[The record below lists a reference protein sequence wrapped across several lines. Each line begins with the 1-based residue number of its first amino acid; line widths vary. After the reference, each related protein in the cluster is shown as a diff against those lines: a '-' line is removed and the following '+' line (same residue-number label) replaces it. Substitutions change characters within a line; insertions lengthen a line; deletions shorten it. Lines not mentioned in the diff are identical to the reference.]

1 MLPAVLITGSATR
14 AAFNNPESVDVV
26 VTPELAMMAA
36 SLAVVAAVDPS
47 DIPPV
52 AYAAAPIMANFARS
66 FLGAHIRL
74 ISFPLYY
81 ENLLAT
87 LVVTGNPFKF

>member
-1 MLPAVLITGSATR
+1 MMGNAVLAV
-14 AAFNNPESVDVV
+14 FNNVVKTDVV
-26 VTPELAMMAA
+26 DAVAVAPELAMMYA

-66 FLGAHIRL
+66 FFGAHIRL